1 MASDLA
7 ISVKG
12 VYKKYG
18 RGKKA
23 KHVLKGLDMEV
34 PYYTMWVGRI
44 ICAESHV
51 PALYIY
57 IKC

>member
-44 ICAESHV
+44 TCTEPCV
-51 PALYIY
+51 PPLYIY
-57 IKC
+57 KY

>member
-1 MASDLA
+1 MASESDLA

-23 KHVLKGLDMEV
+23 KHVLKGLNMAV
-34 PYYTMWVGRI
+34 PYNTM
-44 ICAESHV
+44 
-51 PALYIY
+51 
-57 IKC
+57 